1 MKSNRGFLCCCS
13 RRAAIIA
20 FAVTGV
26 CLLATGLVLGV
37 GGVFSRI
44 IKDQVDQASF
54 V

>member
-1 MKSNRGFLCCCS
+1 MKSNREFLCCCS

-20 FAVTGV
+20 FAITGV